1 MNAGSTPSSTAAPLR
16 RVAVIV
22 DDFGMAPGVD
32 RAVVELARAGR
43 LTGTSV
49 LALGSH
55 WPVGA
60 RWLRELPG
68 LQVGLHVDL
77 PPGHEALGPALLRA
91 WSRRL
96 KGSLADHLAAQFDA
110 FEQQHG
116 RRPDYLDGHRHVHQ
130 WPRLR
135 DLILEHWFRRYAT
148 PPGWARITR
157 PAPGVPQA
165 AKARIVHRLGGPAW
179 ERRLRQRGI
188 TSNRDFLGVYD
199 FSGGPAHYG
208 MLLRQW
214 LACAG
219 DASLLMCHP
228 AAAAVPDDVIS
239 VARLHEYQVWRSPE
253 LNAWLDAA
261 GCSVLQGS
269 MPAGSVACQHQDA
282 WN

>member
-1 MNAGSTPSSTAAPLR
+1 
-16 RVAVIV
+16 VAVIV

-77 PPGHEALGPALLRA
+77 PPGHDALGPALLRA

-96 KGSLADHLAAQFDA
+96 KGSLADHLEAQFDA
-110 FEQQHG
+110 FEQHHG

-130 WPRLR
+130 WPQLR
-135 DLILEHWFRRYAT
+135 DLILEHWSRRYTT

-157 PAPGVPQA
+157 PARGVPQA
-165 AKARIVHRLGGPAW
+165 AKAHIVHRLGGPAW
-179 ERRLRQRGI
+179 EQRLRRRGI
-188 TSNRDFLGVYD
+188 ASNVDFLGVYD
-199 FSGGPAHYG
+199 FSGGSEHYG
-208 MLLRQW
+208 ALLRQW

-219 DASLLMCHP
+219 DGSLLMCHP
-228 AAAAVPDDVIS
+228 AAEAVPDDVIS
-239 VARLHEYQVWRSPE
+239 AARLDEYQVWRSAA
-253 LNAWLDAA
+253 LGDWLQAA
-261 GCSVLQGS
+261 GCTVLPGEMLAPMLHASVRTHGLNS
-269 MPAGSVACQHQDA
+269 I
-282 WN
+282 